1 MTTGLNRLFSALRNL
16 AVKLKPKKNF
26 LEEKLLLLSFSLL
39 IALTFLIGVVGI
51 SRMHGL
57 SKKIEDLGRHNL
69 RLETAVLEMRIKN
82 ANFAMGVRNYVFWR
96 ASRYLGAVAMARNT
110 EGIFE
115 SADDFKDQLKVY
127 RDSSYLDQQR
137 NWADE
142 VSSAFDGLVLQGRRI
157 IDALNAQEPGRVS
170 DSVNS
175 QLMNFENNVYRIDE
189 FLDRSMGKSNLAEI
203 QRQMALARKEKEQAV
218 IFLRF
223 SLIAAILMGL
233 IIAFSVYRRMARERS
248 YRQQIFDRMVNLE
261 ENERKKLSTAVHDEM
276 GQDLSAL
283 KIYLG
288 LISQQAD
295 NIKDDLKI
303 KLEEC
308 RSIASGLIEKSH
320 NISFLLRPPE
330 LDEVGLMDSLESL
343 LLEAKHLT
351 GIDYSFQRPDE
362 KFEFP
367 PERSL
372 LLYRI
377 SQELLTN
384 MAKHAQA
391 KNVVLRINKVGES
404 IELFYYDDG
413 KGFDSAGAGV
423 NKKLSRRREDKFGL
437 GLLGLRERVELL
449 GGKINIDSSIGKGAT
464 IIVSL
469 PL

>member
-1 MTTGLNRLFSALRNL
+1 MTIGLNRPFSALKNL
-16 AVKLKPKKNF
+16 AAKLGSKKNL
-26 LEEKLLLLSFSLL
+26 LEEKLLLLSFSFL
-39 IALTFLIGVVGI
+39 IALTFLIGIVGI
-51 SRMHGL
+51 SKMHGL
-57 SKKIEDLGRHNL
+57 NRKIEDLGKHNL

-96 ASRYLGAVAMARNT
+96 ASRYLGAVAMARNA
-110 EGIFE
+110 ESIFE
-115 SADDFKDQLKVY
+115 FADDFKSQLKVY
-127 RDSSYLDQQR
+127 RQSSYLDQQK

-142 VSSAFDGLVLQGRRI
+142 VSLAFDGLVLQGRRI
-157 IDALNAQEPGRVS
+157 IDTLNSQEPGKIS

-203 QRQMALARKEKEQAV
+203 QRQMTLAREDKEQAV
-218 IFLRF
+218 IFLRVT
-223 SLIAAILMGL
+223 LIAAILMGL
-233 IIAFSVYRRMARERS
+233 IIAFSVYQRMARERA

-288 LISQQAD
+288 VIFQQAD

-343 LLEAKHLT
+343 LIEAKHLT
-351 GIDYSFQRPDE
+351 GIDYSFQKPDE

-391 KNVVLRINKVGES
+391 KNVVLRVNKVGES

-413 KGFDSAGAGV
+413 KGFDSAGV

-449 GGKINIDSSIGKGAT
+449 GGKINIDSAMGKGTT
-464 IIVSL
+464 IIVKL